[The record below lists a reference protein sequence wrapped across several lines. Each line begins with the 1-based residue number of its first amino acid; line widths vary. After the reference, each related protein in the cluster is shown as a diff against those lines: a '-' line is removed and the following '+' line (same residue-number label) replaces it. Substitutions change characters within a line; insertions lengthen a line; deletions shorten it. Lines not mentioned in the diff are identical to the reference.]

1 MSLATSGYCPS
12 EEMDGRGDTPDGQ
25 SSLEPLC
32 PDRNLWADRV
42 GVEEHDEVGRCHF
55 SV

>member
-1 MSLATSGYCPS
+1 MGGVIPS
-12 EEMDGRGDTPDGQ
+12 DGQ

-32 PDRNLWADRV
+32 PDRNLRADRV
-42 GVEEHDEVGRCHF
+42 GVEEHDEVGRCYF

>member
-1 MSLATSGYCPS
+1 MGAVIPS
-12 EEMDGRGDTPDGQ
+12 DGQ
-25 SSLEPLC
+25 SSLEALC
-32 PDRNLWADRV
+32 PDRNFRADWV